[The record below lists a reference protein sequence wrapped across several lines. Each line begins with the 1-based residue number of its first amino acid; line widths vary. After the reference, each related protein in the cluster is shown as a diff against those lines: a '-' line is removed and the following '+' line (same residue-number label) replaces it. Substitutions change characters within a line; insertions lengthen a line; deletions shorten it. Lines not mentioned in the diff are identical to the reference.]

1 MFRFRL
7 LGKDFFAKVSA
18 YVIAEELY
26 GKTIYYAILRQ
37 LPFLNGPYRDFKII
51 NKRKIYMLTYK
62 KEIYRKTLLHTLIAS
77 CFSIPALAV
86 AAAGDTSP
94 TMGTEGSGEFW
105 KEPNQNIDG
114 DYKATLAPNSGE
126 QFARPKGL
134 IVRANNQVE
143 IKGKTNINVTLA
155 SEANSGLAVDSN
167 AAYGIAVGY
176 DYAGGNASDTASLT
190 LHDDANIT
198 VKNTENTVKSTKNF
212 GGATAP
218 FGHQLSGVKVYRKNG
233 AKPVF
238 NSEKKLTINVE
249 DKTTAKIG
257 DYLVGLY
264 VSGDGAEAN
273 LKDSDITVKANGK
286 FSAALKIGKPE
297 LPNTEKPA
305 DYKGAVVNSTGKMVL
320 DTTESKD
327 SATVRLFGTKS
338 RLIADSDT
346 SSGEIKSGNSAVVF
360 DTQDYTT
367 KVSAFFISDNVSRN
381 ESNKDQEVRLNNTKI
396 TTTSDDASLIVADAK
411 TENSFAVTFAGN
423 KVASWFNNG
432 EFVAENA
439 KFTLKGKD
447 SEAKAAENGWLAE
460 TKVATTKGADLTFTL
475 SDQAKAIGLMQ
486 QQSKGNV
493 HSKLDVHVTNQ
504 AVWELKQKGDEQ
516 RSTINALTLDKGVLD
531 ASKNIPNGSTKT
543 DYKVKLVKQDGTEG
557 TLTSNNGEI
566 TLANGSY
573 EDKLTVEGNYTANN
587 GVLKVNTHWDS
598 NDANNGKSDLL
609 EITGNAEGTTKV
621 VSLKA
626 DGTENMID
634 GTIGSIA
641 ADLAKNSTAV
651 VRVQGESNLKNF
663 TGIAKTTGA
672 GELQLASKKV
682 GNTTEYFWTVVSTNK
697 DAIYTASVP
706 AYTLIPNLN
715 LEVGYETVGT
725 LHQRRGE
732 NQALSWEK
740 SQANSQIWG
749 RIIGK
754 HIALDGKKRLNL
766 SANLAGFQFG
776 HDFDISSSENGGKR
790 LTGGYVGYTHA
801 NSKFYDEYRAE
812 NGVVIDDKYTGKA
825 KTENLHVG
833 VTHTRYSEDGSYID
847 FVGQLSWMQNKYN
860 SLDSKAKNH
869 GLGVALSGEVGRPFV
884 LSKEKTNNGDSWII
898 EPQAQLIYQYLGLNS
913 FTDDMRSVHQDK
925 QHNLRSRIGVRFAY
939 NNLTDHEKV
948 RTLYFTTNVWHNF
961 RNTSANN
968 IGEDNVTEKLAKT
981 WGEVGLGA
989 QFATSSNTHI
999 YADARYEQSLSGTK
1013 HQGYKGSI
1021 GIKYSW

>member
-1 MFRFRL
+1 
-7 LGKDFFAKVSA
+7 
-18 YVIAEELY
+18 
-26 GKTIYYAILRQ
+26 
-37 LPFLNGPYRDFKII
+37 
-51 NKRKIYMLTYK
+51 MLTYK
-62 KEIYRKTLLHTLIAS
+62 KEIFRKTLLHTLIAS

-86 AAAGDTSP
+86 AAADDTSP

-190 LHDDANIT
+190 LHNDANIT

-238 NSEKKLTINVE
+238 NSEKKLTITVE

-367 KVSAFFISDNVSRN
+367 KVSAFFISDDVSRN
-381 ESNKDQEVRLNNTKI
+381 EPNKDQEVRLNNTKI
-396 TTTSDDASLIVADAK
+396 TTTSNDASLIVADARK
-411 TENSFAVTFAGN
+411 ESSFAVTFAGN

-493 HSKLDVHVTNQ
+493 HSKLDVHVNNQ

-740 SQANSQIWG
+740 SQANNQIWG

-812 NGVVIDDKYTGKA
+812 NGVVLDDKYTGKA

-961 RNTSANN
+961 RNTSASN

>member
-1 MFRFRL
+1 
-7 LGKDFFAKVSA
+7 
-18 YVIAEELY
+18 
-26 GKTIYYAILRQ
+26 
-37 LPFLNGPYRDFKII
+37 
-51 NKRKIYMLTYK
+51 MLTYK

-94 TMGTEGSGEFW
+94 TVGTEGSGEFW

-190 LHDDANIT
+190 LHNDANIT

-238 NSEKKLTINVE
+238 NSEKKLTITVE

-460 TKVATTKGADLTFTL
+460 TKVAVTKRADLTFTL

-493 HSKLDVHVTNQ
+493 HSKLDVHVNNQ

-754 HIALDGKKRLNL
+754 HIALDSKKRLNL

-776 HDFDISSSENGGKR
+776 HDFDISSSKNGGKR

-801 NSKFYDEYRAE
+801 NSKFYDEYRAK

-961 RNTSANN
+961 RNTSASN

>member
-1 MFRFRL
+1 
-7 LGKDFFAKVSA
+7 
-18 YVIAEELY
+18 
-26 GKTIYYAILRQ
+26 
-37 LPFLNGPYRDFKII
+37 
-51 NKRKIYMLTYK
+51 MLTYK
-62 KEIYRKTLLHTLIAS
+62 KEIFRKTLLHTLIAS

-86 AAAGDTSP
+86 AAADDTSP

-190 LHDDANIT
+190 LHNDANIT

-238 NSEKKLTINVE
+238 NSEKKLTITVE

-360 DTQDYTT
+360 DTQDYAT
-367 KVSAFFISDNVSRN
+367 KVRAFFINDNVSRN
-381 ESNKDQEVRLNNTKI
+381 EPNKDQEVRLNNTKI
-396 TTTSDDASLIVADAK
+396 STVSNDASLIVADARK
-411 TENSFAVTFAGN
+411 ESSLAVTFAGDRVKN
-423 KVASWFNNG
+423 WFNIG

-493 HSKLDVHVTNQ
+493 HSKLDVHVNNQ

-860 SLDSKAKNH
+860 SFDSKAKNH

-913 FTDDMRSVHQDK
+913 FTDGMRSVHQDK

-961 RNTSANN
+961 RNTSASN

>member
-1 MFRFRL
+1 
-7 LGKDFFAKVSA
+7 
-18 YVIAEELY
+18 
-26 GKTIYYAILRQ
+26 
-37 LPFLNGPYRDFKII
+37 
-51 NKRKIYMLTYK
+51 MLTYK
-62 KEIYRKTLLHTLIAS
+62 KEIFRKTLLHTLIAS

-155 SEANSGLAVDSN
+155 SEGNSGLAVDSN

-218 FGHQLSGVKVYRKNG
+218 FGHQLSGVKVYRKDG

-249 DKTTAKIG
+249 DKTTDKIG

-320 DTTESKD
+320 NTEDTKD

-360 DTQDYTT
+360 DTQDYAT

-381 ESNKDQEVRLNNTKI
+381 ELNKDQEVRLNNTKI
-396 TTTSDDASLIVADAK
+396 TTTSDDASLIVADARK
-411 TENSFAVTFAGN
+411 ESSFAVTFAGN

-439 KFTLKGKD
+439 KFALKGKD

-460 TKVATTKGADLTFTL
+460 TKVAVTKGADLTFTL

-493 HSKLDVHVTNQ
+493 HSKLDVHVNNQ
-504 AVWELKQKGDEQ
+504 AVWELKQKGTEQ

-961 RNTSANN
+961 RNTSASN

>member
-1 MFRFRL
+1 
-7 LGKDFFAKVSA
+7 
-18 YVIAEELY
+18 
-26 GKTIYYAILRQ
+26 
-37 LPFLNGPYRDFKII
+37 
-51 NKRKIYMLTYK
+51 MLTYK
-62 KEIYRKTLLHTLIAS
+62 KEIFRKTLLHTLIAS

-367 KVSAFFISDNVSRN
+367 KVSAFFISDDVSRN
-381 ESNKDQEVRLNNTKI
+381 EPNKDQEVRLNNTKI
-396 TTTSDDASLIVADAK
+396 TTTSNDASLIVADARK
-411 TENSFAVTFAGN
+411 ESSFAVTFAGN

-493 HSKLDVHVTNQ
+493 HSKLDVHVNNQ

-641 ADLAKNSTAV
+641 AELAKNRTAG

-663 TGIAKTTGA
+663 TGIAKTRGA

-740 SQANSQIWG
+740 SQANNQIWG

-766 SANLAGFQFG
+766 SADLAGFQFG
-776 HDFDISSSENGGKR
+776 HDFDISSSKNGGKR

-812 NGVVIDDKYTGKA
+812 NGVVLDDKYTGKA

-961 RNTSANN
+961 RNTSASN

>member
-1 MFRFRL
+1 
-7 LGKDFFAKVSA
+7 
-18 YVIAEELY
+18 
-26 GKTIYYAILRQ
+26 
-37 LPFLNGPYRDFKII
+37 
-51 NKRKIYMLTYK
+51 MLTYK
-62 KEIYRKTLLHTLIAS
+62 KEIFRKTLLHTLIAS

-190 LHDDANIT
+190 LHDDANVT

-460 TKVATTKGADLTFTL
+460 TKVAVTKGADLTFTL

-493 HSKLDVHVTNQ
+493 HSKLDVHVNNQ

-651 VRVQGESNLKNF
+651 VRVKGTSNLKNF

-672 GELQLASKKV
+672 GELQLASRV
-682 GNTTEYFWTVVSTNK
+682 EDSTNSTEYFWTVVSTNK

-740 SQANSQIWG
+740 SQANNQIWG

-790 LTGGYVGYTHA
+790 LTDGYVGYTHA

-961 RNTSANN
+961 RNTSASN

>member
-1 MFRFRL
+1 
-7 LGKDFFAKVSA
+7 
-18 YVIAEELY
+18 
-26 GKTIYYAILRQ
+26 
-37 LPFLNGPYRDFKII
+37 
-51 NKRKIYMLTYK
+51 MLTYK
-62 KEIYRKTLLHTLIAS
+62 KEIFRKTLLHTLIAS

-86 AAAGDTSP
+86 AAADDTSP

-126 QFARPKGL
+126 QFARPKGI

-190 LHDDANIT
+190 LHNDANIT

-238 NSEKKLTINVE
+238 NSEKKLTITVE

-460 TKVATTKGADLTFTL
+460 TKVAVTKGADLTFTL

-493 HSKLDVHVTNQ
+493 HSKLDVHVNNQ

-516 RSTINALTLDKGVLD
+516 HSTINALTLDKGVLD

-740 SQANSQIWG
+740 SQANNQIWG

-961 RNTSANN
+961 RNTSASN
-968 IGEDNVTEKLAKT
+968 ISEDNVTEKLAKT

>member
-1 MFRFRL
+1 
-7 LGKDFFAKVSA
+7 
-18 YVIAEELY
+18 
-26 GKTIYYAILRQ
+26 
-37 LPFLNGPYRDFKII
+37 
-51 NKRKIYMLTYK
+51 MLTYK
-62 KEIYRKTLLHTLIAS
+62 KEIFRKTLLHTLIAS

-367 KVSAFFISDNVSRN
+367 KVSAFFISDDVSRN
-381 ESNKDQEVRLNNTKI
+381 EPNKDQEVRLNNTKI
-396 TTTSDDASLIVADAK
+396 TTTSNDASLIVADARK
-411 TENSFAVTFAGN
+411 ESSFAVTFAGN

-493 HSKLDVHVTNQ
+493 HSKLDVHVNNQ

-672 GELQLASKKV
+672 GELQLASRV
-682 GNTTEYFWTVVSTNK
+682 EDSTNSTEYFWTVVSTNK

-740 SQANSQIWG
+740 SQANNQIWG

-766 SANLAGFQFG
+766 SADLAGFQFG
-776 HDFDISSSENGGKR
+776 HDFDISSSKNGGKR

-812 NGVVIDDKYTGKA
+812 NGVVLDDKYTGKA

-961 RNTSANN
+961 RNTSASN

>member
-1 MFRFRL
+1 
-7 LGKDFFAKVSA
+7 
-18 YVIAEELY
+18 
-26 GKTIYYAILRQ
+26 
-37 LPFLNGPYRDFKII
+37 
-51 NKRKIYMLTYK
+51 MLTYK
-62 KEIYRKTLLHTLIAS
+62 KEIFRKTLLHTLIAS

-94 TMGTEGSGEFW
+94 TMVTEGSGEFW

-367 KVSAFFISDNVSRN
+367 KVSAFFISDDVSRN
-381 ESNKDQEVRLNNTKI
+381 EPNKDQEVRLNNTKI
-396 TTTSDDASLIVADAK
+396 TTTSNDASLIVADARK
-411 TENSFAVTFAGN
+411 ESSFAVTFAGN

-493 HSKLDVHVTNQ
+493 HSKLDVHVNNQ

-740 SQANSQIWG
+740 SQANNQIWG

-766 SANLAGFQFG
+766 SADLAGFQFG
-776 HDFDISSSENGGKR
+776 HDFDISSSKNGGKR

-812 NGVVIDDKYTGKA
+812 NGVVLDDKYTGKA

-961 RNTSANN
+961 RNTSASN

>member
-1 MFRFRL
+1 
-7 LGKDFFAKVSA
+7 
-18 YVIAEELY
+18 
-26 GKTIYYAILRQ
+26 
-37 LPFLNGPYRDFKII
+37 
-51 NKRKIYMLTYK
+51 MLTYK
-62 KEIYRKTLLHTLIAS
+62 KEIFRKTLLHTLIAS

-367 KVSAFFISDNVSRN
+367 KVSAFFISDDVSRN
-381 ESNKDQEVRLNNTKI
+381 EPNKDQEVRLNNTKI
-396 TTTSDDASLIVADAK
+396 TTTSNDASLIVADARK
-411 TENSFAVTFAGN
+411 ESSFAVTFAGN

-493 HSKLDVHVTNQ
+493 HSKLDVHVNNQ

-740 SQANSQIWG
+740 SQANNQIWG

-776 HDFDISSSENGGKR
+776 HDFDISSSKNGGKR

-812 NGVVIDDKYTGKA
+812 NGVVLDDKYTGKA

-961 RNTSANN
+961 RNTSASN

>member
-1 MFRFRL
+1 
-7 LGKDFFAKVSA
+7 
-18 YVIAEELY
+18 
-26 GKTIYYAILRQ
+26 
-37 LPFLNGPYRDFKII
+37 
-51 NKRKIYMLTYK
+51 MLTYK
-62 KEIYRKTLLHTLIAS
+62 KEIFRKTLLHTLIAS

-86 AAAGDTSP
+86 AAADDTSP
-94 TMGTEGSGEFW
+94 TVGTEGSGEFW

-218 FGHQLSGVKVYRKNG
+218 FGHQLSGVKVYRNNG

-238 NSEKKLTINVE
+238 NSEKKLTITVE

-367 KVSAFFISDNVSRN
+367 KVSAFFISDDVSRN
-381 ESNKDQEVRLNNTKI
+381 EPNKDQEVRLNNTKI
-396 TTTSDDASLIVADAK
+396 TTTSDDASLIVADARK
-411 TENSFAVTFAGN
+411 ESSFAVTFAGN

-486 QQSKGNV
+486 QQSKGDV
-493 HSKLDVHVTNQ
+493 RSKLDVHVNSR

-516 RSTINALTLDKGVLD
+516 RSTINALTLDNGILD
-531 ASKNIPNGSTKT
+531 ASKNAPNGSAGT
-543 DYKVKLVKQDGTEG
+543 DYKVKLVKQDGSDG

-740 SQANSQIWG
+740 SQANNQIWG

-812 NGVVIDDKYTGKA
+812 NGVVLDDKYTGKA

-860 SLDSKAKNH
+860 SFDSKAKNH

-961 RNTSANN
+961 RNTSASN

>member
-1 MFRFRL
+1 
-7 LGKDFFAKVSA
+7 
-18 YVIAEELY
+18 
-26 GKTIYYAILRQ
+26 
-37 LPFLNGPYRDFKII
+37 
-51 NKRKIYMLTYK
+51 MLTYK
-62 KEIYRKTLLHTLIAS
+62 KEIFRKTLLHTLIAS
-77 CFSIPALAV
+77 CFSIPALAF

-238 NSEKKLTINVE
+238 NSEKKLTITVE

-360 DTQDYTT
+360 DTQDYAT

-381 ESNKDQEVRLNNTKI
+381 EPNKDQEVRLNNTKI
-396 TTTSDDASLIVADAK
+396 TTTSDDASLIVADARK
-411 TENSFAVTFAGN
+411 ESSFAVTFAGN

-460 TKVATTKGADLTFTL
+460 TKVATKKGADLTFTL

-493 HSKLDVHVTNQ
+493 HSKLDVHVNNQ

-740 SQANSQIWG
+740 SQANNQIWG

-812 NGVVIDDKYTGKA
+812 NGVVLDDKYTGKA

-961 RNTSANN
+961 RNTSASN

-981 WGEVGLGA
+981 WGEVGWGA

>member
-1 MFRFRL
+1 
-7 LGKDFFAKVSA
+7 
-18 YVIAEELY
+18 
-26 GKTIYYAILRQ
+26 
-37 LPFLNGPYRDFKII
+37 
-51 NKRKIYMLTYK
+51 MLTYK
-62 KEIYRKTLLHTLIAS
+62 KEIFRKTLLHTLIAS

-86 AAAGDTSP
+86 AAADDTSP

-190 LHDDANIT
+190 LHNDANIT

-238 NSEKKLTINVE
+238 NSEKKLTITVE

-439 KFTLKGKD
+439 KFALKGKD

-460 TKVATTKGADLTFTL
+460 TKVAVTKGADLTFTL

-493 HSKLDVHVTNQ
+493 YSKLDVHVNNQ

-740 SQANSQIWG
+740 SQANNQIWG

-766 SANLAGFQFG
+766 SADLAGFQFG
-776 HDFDISSSENGGKR
+776 HDFDISSSKNGGKR

-812 NGVVIDDKYTGKA
+812 NGVVLDDKYTGKA

-961 RNTSANN
+961 RNTSASN

>member
-1 MFRFRL
+1 
-7 LGKDFFAKVSA
+7 
-18 YVIAEELY
+18 
-26 GKTIYYAILRQ
+26 
-37 LPFLNGPYRDFKII
+37 
-51 NKRKIYMLTYK
+51 MLTYK
-62 KEIYRKTLLHTLIAS
+62 KEIFRKTLLHTLIAS

-367 KVSAFFISDNVSRN
+367 KVSAFFISDDVSRN
-381 ESNKDQEVRLNNTKI
+381 EPNKDQEVRLNNTKI
-396 TTTSDDASLIVADAK
+396 TTTSNDASLIVADARK
-411 TENSFAVTFAGN
+411 ESSFAVTFAGN

-493 HSKLDVHVTNQ
+493 HSKLDVHVNNQ

-740 SQANSQIWG
+740 SQANNQIWG

-766 SANLAGFQFG
+766 SADLAGFQFG
-776 HDFDISSSENGGKR
+776 HDFDISSSKNGGKR

-812 NGVVIDDKYTGKA
+812 NGVVLDDKYTGKA

-961 RNTSANN
+961 RNTSASN

>member
-1 MFRFRL
+1 
-7 LGKDFFAKVSA
+7 
-18 YVIAEELY
+18 
-26 GKTIYYAILRQ
+26 
-37 LPFLNGPYRDFKII
+37 
-51 NKRKIYMLTYK
+51 MLTYK
-62 KEIYRKTLLHTLIAS
+62 KEIFRKTLLHTLIAS

-86 AAAGDTSP
+86 AAADDTSP

-190 LHDDANIT
+190 LHNDANIT

-218 FGHQLSGVKVYRKNG
+218 FGHQLSGVKVYRKNS

-238 NSEKKLTINVE
+238 NSEKKLTITVE

-320 DTTESKD
+320 NTEDTKD

-360 DTQDYTT
+360 DTQDYAT

-381 ESNKDQEVRLNNTKI
+381 EPNKDQEVRLNNTKI
-396 TTTSDDASLIVADAK
+396 TTTSDDASLIVADARK
-411 TENSFAVTFAGN
+411 ESSFAVTFAGN

-439 KFTLKGKD
+439 KFALKGKD

-460 TKVATTKGADLTFTL
+460 TKVAVTKGADLTFTL

-493 HSKLDVHVTNQ
+493 HSKLDVHVNNQ

-740 SQANSQIWG
+740 SQANNQIWG

-766 SANLAGFQFG
+766 SADLAGFQFG

-812 NGVVIDDKYTGKA
+812 NGVVLDDKYTGKA

-961 RNTSANN
+961 RNTSASN
-968 IGEDNVTEKLAKT
+968 ISEDNVTEKLAKT

>member
-1 MFRFRL
+1 
-7 LGKDFFAKVSA
+7 
-18 YVIAEELY
+18 
-26 GKTIYYAILRQ
+26 
-37 LPFLNGPYRDFKII
+37 
-51 NKRKIYMLTYK
+51 MLTYK

-94 TMGTEGSGEFW
+94 TVGTEGSGEFW

-190 LHDDANIT
+190 LHNDANIT

-238 NSEKKLTINVE
+238 NSEKKLTITVE

-460 TKVATTKGADLTFTL
+460 TKVAVTKRADLTFTL

-493 HSKLDVHVTNQ
+493 HSKLDVHVNNQ

-961 RNTSANN
+961 RNTSASN

>member
-1 MFRFRL
+1 
-7 LGKDFFAKVSA
+7 
-18 YVIAEELY
+18 
-26 GKTIYYAILRQ
+26 
-37 LPFLNGPYRDFKII
+37 
-51 NKRKIYMLTYK
+51 MLTYK
-62 KEIYRKTLLHTLIAS
+62 KEIFRKTLLHTLIAS

-86 AAAGDTSP
+86 AAADDTSP

-126 QFARPKGL
+126 QFARPKGI

-190 LHDDANIT
+190 LHNDANIT

-238 NSEKKLTINVE
+238 NSEKKLTITVE

-493 HSKLDVHVTNQ
+493 HSKLDVHVNNQ

-740 SQANSQIWG
+740 SQANNQIWG

-961 RNTSANN
+961 RNTSASN
-968 IGEDNVTEKLAKT
+968 ISEDNVTEKLAKT

>member
-1 MFRFRL
+1 
-7 LGKDFFAKVSA
+7 
-18 YVIAEELY
+18 
-26 GKTIYYAILRQ
+26 
-37 LPFLNGPYRDFKII
+37 
-51 NKRKIYMLTYK
+51 MLTYK
-62 KEIYRKTLLHTLIAS
+62 KEIFRKTLLHTLIAS

-190 LHDDANIT
+190 LHDDANVT

-460 TKVATTKGADLTFTL
+460 TKVAVTKGADLTFTL

-493 HSKLDVHVTNQ
+493 HSKLDVHVNNQ

-651 VRVQGESNLKNF
+651 VRVKGTSNLKNF

-672 GELQLASKKV
+672 GELQLASRV
-682 GNTTEYFWTVVSTNK
+682 EDSTNSTEYFWTVVSTNK

-706 AYTLIPNLN
+706 TYTLIPNLN

-740 SQANSQIWG
+740 SQANNQIWG

-961 RNTSANN
+961 RNTSASN

>member
-1 MFRFRL
+1 
-7 LGKDFFAKVSA
+7 
-18 YVIAEELY
+18 
-26 GKTIYYAILRQ
+26 
-37 LPFLNGPYRDFKII
+37 
-51 NKRKIYMLTYK
+51 MLTYK
-62 KEIYRKTLLHTLIAS
+62 KEIFRKTLLHTLIAS

-86 AAAGDTSP
+86 AAADDTSP

-126 QFARPKGL
+126 QFARPKGI

-190 LHDDANIT
+190 LHNDANIT

-238 NSEKKLTINVE
+238 NSEKKLTITVE

-273 LKDSDITVKANGK
+273 LKDSEITVKANGK

-460 TKVATTKGADLTFTL
+460 TKVAVTKGADLTFTL

-493 HSKLDVHVTNQ
+493 HSKLDVHVNNQ

-740 SQANSQIWG
+740 SQANNQIWG

-961 RNTSANN
+961 RNTSASN
-968 IGEDNVTEKLAKT
+968 ISEDNVTEKLAKT

>member
-1 MFRFRL
+1 
-7 LGKDFFAKVSA
+7 
-18 YVIAEELY
+18 
-26 GKTIYYAILRQ
+26 
-37 LPFLNGPYRDFKII
+37 
-51 NKRKIYMLTYK
+51 MLTYK
-62 KEIYRKTLLHTLIAS
+62 KEIFRKTLLHTLIAS

-238 NSEKKLTINVE
+238 NSEKKLTITVE

-367 KVSAFFISDNVSRN
+367 KVSAFFISDDVSRN
-381 ESNKDQEVRLNNTKI
+381 EPNKDQEVRLNNTKI
-396 TTTSDDASLIVADAK
+396 TTTSNDASLIVADARK
-411 TENSFAVTFAGN
+411 ESSFAVTFAGN

-493 HSKLDVHVTNQ
+493 HSKLDVHVNNQ

-961 RNTSANN
+961 RNTSASN

>member
-1 MFRFRL
+1 
-7 LGKDFFAKVSA
+7 
-18 YVIAEELY
+18 
-26 GKTIYYAILRQ
+26 
-37 LPFLNGPYRDFKII
+37 
-51 NKRKIYMLTYK
+51 MLTYK
-62 KEIYRKTLLHTLIAS
+62 KEIFRKTLLHTLIAS

-155 SEANSGLAVDSN
+155 SEGNSGLAVDSN

-212 GGATAP
+212 SGATAP
-218 FGHQLSGVKVYRKNG
+218 FGQELSGVKVYRKNG

-264 VSGDGAEAN
+264 ISGDGAEAN

-305 DYKGAVVNSTGKMVL
+305 GYKGAVVNSTGKMVL
-320 DTTESKD
+320 NTEDTKD

-360 DTQDYTT
+360 DTQDYAT
-367 KVSAFFISDNVSRN
+367 KVSAFIISDNVSRN
-381 ESNKDQEVRLNNTKI
+381 EPNKDQEVRLNNTKI

-411 TENSFAVTFAGN
+411 TENSFAVAFAGN
-423 KVASWFNNG
+423 RVASWFNNG
-432 EFVAENA
+432 EFVAKNA

-493 HSKLDVHVTNQ
+493 RSKLDVHVNNQ

-516 RSTINALTLDKGVLD
+516 RSTINALTLNNGVLD

-543 DYKVKLVKQDGTEG
+543 DYKVKLVQQDGSNG
-557 TLTSNNGEI
+557 TLTSNNGEV

-961 RNTSANN
+961 RNTSASN

>member
-1 MFRFRL
+1 
-7 LGKDFFAKVSA
+7 
-18 YVIAEELY
+18 
-26 GKTIYYAILRQ
+26 
-37 LPFLNGPYRDFKII
+37 
-51 NKRKIYMLTYK
+51 MLTYK
-62 KEIYRKTLLHTLIAS
+62 KEIFRKTLLHTLIAS

-651 VRVQGESNLKNF
+651 VRVKGTSNLKNF

-672 GELQLASKKV
+672 GELQLASRV
-682 GNTTEYFWTVVSTNK
+682 EDSTNSTEYFWTVVSTNK

-740 SQANSQIWG
+740 SQANNQIWG

-961 RNTSANN
+961 RNTSASN

>member
-1 MFRFRL
+1 
-7 LGKDFFAKVSA
+7 
-18 YVIAEELY
+18 
-26 GKTIYYAILRQ
+26 
-37 LPFLNGPYRDFKII
+37 
-51 NKRKIYMLTYK
+51 MLTYK
-62 KEIYRKTLLHTLIAS
+62 KEIFRKTLLHTLIAS

-86 AAAGDTSP
+86 AAADDTSP
-94 TMGTEGSGEFW
+94 TVGTEGSGEFW

-155 SEANSGLAVDSN
+155 SEGNSGLAVDSN

-238 NSEKKLTINVE
+238 NSEKKLTITVE

-460 TKVATTKGADLTFTL
+460 TKVAVTKGADLTFTL

-493 HSKLDVHVTNQ
+493 HSKLDVHVNNQ

-740 SQANSQIWG
+740 SQANNQIWG

-961 RNTSANN
+961 RNTSASN
-968 IGEDNVTEKLAKT
+968 ISEDNVTEKLAKT

>member
-1 MFRFRL
+1 
-7 LGKDFFAKVSA
+7 
-18 YVIAEELY
+18 
-26 GKTIYYAILRQ
+26 
-37 LPFLNGPYRDFKII
+37 
-51 NKRKIYMLTYK
+51 MLTYK
-62 KEIYRKTLLHTLIAS
+62 KEIFRKTLLHTLIAS

-86 AAAGDTSP
+86 AAADDTSP

-238 NSEKKLTINVE
+238 NSEKKLTITVE

-367 KVSAFFISDNVSRN
+367 KVSAFFISDDVSRN
-381 ESNKDQEVRLNNTKI
+381 EPNKDQEVRLNNTKI
-396 TTTSDDASLIVADAK
+396 TTTSNDASLIVADARK
-411 TENSFAVTFAGN
+411 ESSFAVTFAGN

-493 HSKLDVHVTNQ
+493 HSKLDVHVNNQ

-740 SQANSQIWG
+740 SQANNQIWG

-766 SANLAGFQFG
+766 SADLAGFQFG
-776 HDFDISSSENGGKR
+776 HDFDISSSKNGGKR

-812 NGVVIDDKYTGKA
+812 NGVVLDDKYTGKA

-961 RNTSANN
+961 RNTSASN

>member
-1 MFRFRL
+1 
-7 LGKDFFAKVSA
+7 
-18 YVIAEELY
+18 
-26 GKTIYYAILRQ
+26 
-37 LPFLNGPYRDFKII
+37 
-51 NKRKIYMLTYK
+51 MLTYK
-62 KEIYRKTLLHTLIAS
+62 KEIFRKTLLHTLIAS

-86 AAAGDTSP
+86 AAADDTSP

-190 LHDDANIT
+190 LHNDANIT

-238 NSEKKLTINVE
+238 NSEKKLTITVE

-305 DYKGAVVNSTGKMVL
+305 DYKGAVVNSTGRMVL
-320 DTTESKD
+320 NTEETKD

-360 DTQDYTT
+360 DTQDYAT

-381 ESNKDQEVRLNNTKI
+381 EPNKDQEVRLNNTKI
-396 TTTSDDASLIVADAK
+396 TTTSDDASLIVADARK
-411 TENSFAVTFAGN
+411 ESSFAVTFAGN

-439 KFTLKGKD
+439 KFALKGKD

-460 TKVATTKGADLTFTL
+460 TKVAVTKGADLTFTL

-493 HSKLDVHVTNQ
+493 HSKLDVHVNNQ

-740 SQANSQIWG
+740 SQANNQIWG

-766 SANLAGFQFG
+766 SADLAGFQFG

-812 NGVVIDDKYTGKA
+812 NGVVLDDKYTGKA

-961 RNTSANN
+961 RNTSASN
-968 IGEDNVTEKLAKT
+968 ISEDNVTEKLAKT

>member
-1 MFRFRL
+1 
-7 LGKDFFAKVSA
+7 
-18 YVIAEELY
+18 
-26 GKTIYYAILRQ
+26 
-37 LPFLNGPYRDFKII
+37 
-51 NKRKIYMLTYK
+51 MLTYK
-62 KEIYRKTLLHTLIAS
+62 KEIFRKTLLHTLIAS

-155 SEANSGLAVDSN
+155 SEGNSGLASDSN

-218 FGHQLSGVKVYRKNG
+218 FGHQLSGVKVYRKDG

-320 DTTESKD
+320 NTEDTKD

-360 DTQDYTT
+360 DTQDYAT

-381 ESNKDQEVRLNNTKI
+381 EPNKDQEVRLNNTKI
-396 TTTSDDASLIVADAK
+396 TTTSDDASLIVADARK
-411 TENSFAVTFAGN
+411 ESSFAVTFAGN

-439 KFTLKGKD
+439 KFALKGKD

-460 TKVATTKGADLTFTL
+460 TKVAVTKGADLTFTL

-493 HSKLDVHVTNQ
+493 HSKLDVHVNNQ

-651 VRVQGESNLKNF
+651 VRVKGTSNLKNF

-672 GELQLASKKV
+672 GELQLASRV
-682 GNTTEYFWTVVSTNK
+682 EDSTNSTEYFWTVVSTNK

-740 SQANSQIWG
+740 SQANNQIWG

-961 RNTSANN
+961 RNTSASN

>member
-1 MFRFRL
+1 
-7 LGKDFFAKVSA
+7 
-18 YVIAEELY
+18 
-26 GKTIYYAILRQ
+26 
-37 LPFLNGPYRDFKII
+37 
-51 NKRKIYMLTYK
+51 MLTYK
-62 KEIYRKTLLHTLIAS
+62 KEIFRKTLLHTLIAS

-86 AAAGDTSP
+86 AAADDTSP
-94 TMGTEGSGEFW
+94 TVGTEGSGEFW

-238 NSEKKLTINVE
+238 NSEKKLTITVE

-367 KVSAFFISDNVSRN
+367 KVSAFFISDDVSRN

-439 KFTLKGKD
+439 KFALKGKD

-460 TKVATTKGADLTFTL
+460 TKVAVTKGADLTFTL

-493 HSKLDVHVTNQ
+493 HSKLDVHVNNQ

-740 SQANSQIWG
+740 SQANNQIWG

-961 RNTSANN
+961 RNTSASN

>member
-1 MFRFRL
+1 
-7 LGKDFFAKVSA
+7 
-18 YVIAEELY
+18 
-26 GKTIYYAILRQ
+26 
-37 LPFLNGPYRDFKII
+37 
-51 NKRKIYMLTYK
+51 MLTYK
-62 KEIYRKTLLHTLIAS
+62 KEIFRKTLLHTLIAS

-94 TMGTEGSGEFW
+94 TVGTEGSGEFW

-190 LHDDANIT
+190 LHNDANIT

-238 NSEKKLTINVE
+238 NSEKKLTITVE

-360 DTQDYTT
+360 DTQDYAT

-381 ESNKDQEVRLNNTKI
+381 ELNKDQEVRLNNTKI
-396 TTTSDDASLIVADAK
+396 TTTSDDASLIVADARK
-411 TENSFAVTFAGN
+411 ESSFAVTFAGN

-439 KFTLKGKD
+439 KFALKGKD

-460 TKVATTKGADLTFTL
+460 TKVAVTKGADLTFTL

-493 HSKLDVHVTNQ
+493 HSKLDVHVNNQ

-740 SQANSQIWG
+740 SQANNQIWG

-913 FTDDMRSVHQDK
+913 FTDGMRSVHQDK

-961 RNTSANN
+961 RNTSASN

>member
-1 MFRFRL
+1 
-7 LGKDFFAKVSA
+7 
-18 YVIAEELY
+18 
-26 GKTIYYAILRQ
+26 
-37 LPFLNGPYRDFKII
+37 
-51 NKRKIYMLTYK
+51 MLTYK

-77 CFSIPALAV
+77 CCSIPALAV

-94 TMGTEGSGEFW
+94 TVGTEGSGEFW

-190 LHDDANIT
+190 LHNDANIT

-238 NSEKKLTINVE
+238 NSEKKLTITVE

-460 TKVATTKGADLTFTL
+460 TKVAVTKRADLTFTL

-493 HSKLDVHVTNQ
+493 HSKLDVHVNNQ

-754 HIALDGKKRLNL
+754 HIALDSKKRLNL

-801 NSKFYDEYRAE
+801 NSKFYDEYRAK

-961 RNTSANN
+961 RNTSASN

>member
-1 MFRFRL
+1 
-7 LGKDFFAKVSA
+7 
-18 YVIAEELY
+18 
-26 GKTIYYAILRQ
+26 
-37 LPFLNGPYRDFKII
+37 
-51 NKRKIYMLTYK
+51 MLTYK
-62 KEIYRKTLLHTLIAS
+62 KEIFRKTLLHTLIAS

-94 TMGTEGSGEFW
+94 TVGTEGSGEFW

-190 LHDDANIT
+190 LHNDANIT

-238 NSEKKLTINVE
+238 NSEKKLTITVE

-460 TKVATTKGADLTFTL
+460 TKVAVTKGADLTFTL

-493 HSKLDVHVTNQ
+493 HSKLDVHVNNQ

-651 VRVQGESNLKNF
+651 VRVKGTSNLKNF

-672 GELQLASKKV
+672 GELQLASRV
-682 GNTTEYFWTVVSTNK
+682 EDSTNSTEYFWTVVSTNK

-740 SQANSQIWG
+740 SQANNQIWG

-776 HDFDISSSENGGKR
+776 HDFDISPSENGGKR

-961 RNTSANN
+961 RNTSASN

>member
-1 MFRFRL
+1 
-7 LGKDFFAKVSA
+7 
-18 YVIAEELY
+18 
-26 GKTIYYAILRQ
+26 
-37 LPFLNGPYRDFKII
+37 
-51 NKRKIYMLTYK
+51 MLTYK
-62 KEIYRKTLLHTLIAS
+62 KEIFRKTLLHTLIAS

-86 AAAGDTSP
+86 AAADDTSP

-126 QFARPKGL
+126 QFARPKGI

-190 LHDDANIT
+190 LHNDANIT

-238 NSEKKLTINVE
+238 NSEKKLTITVE

-460 TKVATTKGADLTFTL
+460 TKVAVTKGADLTFTL

-493 HSKLDVHVTNQ
+493 HSKLDVHVNNQ

-543 DYKVKLVKQDGTEG
+543 DYKVKLVKQDGT
-557 TLTSNNGEI
+557 
-566 TLANGSY
+566 
-573 EDKLTVEGNYTANN
+573 
-587 GVLKVNTHWDS
+587 
-598 NDANNGKSDLL
+598 
-609 EITGNAEGTTKV
+609 
-621 VSLKA
+621 
-626 DGTENMID
+626 
-634 GTIGSIA
+634 
-641 ADLAKNSTAV
+641 
-651 VRVQGESNLKNF
+651 
-663 TGIAKTTGA
+663 
-672 GELQLASKKV
+672 
-682 GNTTEYFWTVVSTNK
+682 
-697 DAIYTASVP
+697 
-706 AYTLIPNLN
+706 
-715 LEVGYETVGT
+715 
-725 LHQRRGE
+725 
-732 NQALSWEK
+732 
-740 SQANSQIWG
+740 
-749 RIIGK
+749 
-754 HIALDGKKRLNL
+754 
-766 SANLAGFQFG
+766 
-776 HDFDISSSENGGKR
+776 
-790 LTGGYVGYTHA
+790 
-801 NSKFYDEYRAE
+801 
-812 NGVVIDDKYTGKA
+812 
-825 KTENLHVG
+825 
-833 VTHTRYSEDGSYID
+833 
-847 FVGQLSWMQNKYN
+847 
-860 SLDSKAKNH
+860 
-869 GLGVALSGEVGRPFV
+869 
-884 LSKEKTNNGDSWII
+884 
-898 EPQAQLIYQYLGLNS
+898 
-913 FTDDMRSVHQDK
+913 
-925 QHNLRSRIGVRFAY
+925 
-939 NNLTDHEKV
+939 
-948 RTLYFTTNVWHNF
+948 
-961 RNTSANN
+961 
-968 IGEDNVTEKLAKT
+968 
-981 WGEVGLGA
+981 
-989 QFATSSNTHI
+989 
-999 YADARYEQSLSGTK
+999 
-1013 HQGYKGSI
+1013 
-1021 GIKYSW
+1021 

>member
-1 MFRFRL
+1 
-7 LGKDFFAKVSA
+7 
-18 YVIAEELY
+18 
-26 GKTIYYAILRQ
+26 
-37 LPFLNGPYRDFKII
+37 
-51 NKRKIYMLTYK
+51 MLTYK
-62 KEIYRKTLLHTLIAS
+62 KEIFRKTLLHTLIAS

-367 KVSAFFISDNVSRN
+367 KVSAFFISDDVSRN
-381 ESNKDQEVRLNNTKI
+381 EPNKDQEVRLNNTKI
-396 TTTSDDASLIVADAK
+396 TTTSDDASLIVADARK
-411 TENSFAVTFAGN
+411 ESSFAVTFAGN

-493 HSKLDVHVTNQ
+493 HSKLDVHVNNQ

-598 NDANNGKSDLL
+598 DDANNGKSDLL

-740 SQANSQIWG
+740 SQANNQIWG

-766 SANLAGFQFG
+766 SADLAGFQFG
-776 HDFDISSSENGGKR
+776 HDFDISSSKNGGKR

-812 NGVVIDDKYTGKA
+812 NGVVLDDKYTGKA

-961 RNTSANN
+961 RNTSASN

>member
-1 MFRFRL
+1 
-7 LGKDFFAKVSA
+7 
-18 YVIAEELY
+18 
-26 GKTIYYAILRQ
+26 
-37 LPFLNGPYRDFKII
+37 
-51 NKRKIYMLTYK
+51 MLTYK
-62 KEIYRKTLLHTLIAS
+62 KEIFRKTLLHTLIAS

-86 AAAGDTSP
+86 AAADDTSP

-190 LHDDANIT
+190 LHNDANIT

-238 NSEKKLTINVE
+238 NSEKKLTITVE

-367 KVSAFFISDNVSRN
+367 KVSAFFISDDVSRN
-381 ESNKDQEVRLNNTKI
+381 EPNKDQEVRLNNTKI
-396 TTTSDDASLIVADAK
+396 TTTSNDASLIVADARK
-411 TENSFAVTFAGN
+411 ESSFAVTFAGN

-439 KFTLKGKD
+439 KFALKGKD

-460 TKVATTKGADLTFTL
+460 TKVAVTKGADLTFTL

-493 HSKLDVHVTNQ
+493 HSKLDVHVNNQ

-651 VRVQGESNLKNF
+651 VRVKGTSNLKNF

-672 GELQLASKKV
+672 GELQLASRV
-682 GNTTEYFWTVVSTNK
+682 EDSTNSTEYFWTVVSTNK

-740 SQANSQIWG
+740 SQANNQIWG

-961 RNTSANN
+961 RNTSASN

>member
-1 MFRFRL
+1 MSL
-7 LGKDFFAKVSA
+7 NTKGKF
-18 YVIAEELY
+18 
-26 GKTIYYAILRQ
+26 
-37 LPFLNGPYRDFKII
+37 
-51 NKRKIYMLTYK
+51 
-62 KEIYRKTLLHTLIAS
+62 RKTFLSTLIIS
-77 CFSIPALAV
+77 YFSIPALAV
-86 AAAGDTSP
+86 AAADDTSP

-105 KEPNQNIDG
+105 KEPNQNING

-155 SEANSGLAVDSN
+155 SEANSGLTPDSN

-176 DYAGGNASDTASLT
+176 NHNGGNATDTASLT

-198 VKNTENTVKSTKNF
+198 VKNTENTVTSTKNF

-218 FGHQLSGVKVYRKNG
+218 FGQQLSGVKVYRTNG

-238 NSEKKLTINVE
+238 NSKKKLTINVE

-286 FSAALKIGKPE
+286 FSAALKIGKAE
-297 LPNTEKPA
+297 LPNTAKPA
-305 DYKGAVVNSTGKMVL
+305 DYKGAVVNSTGRMVL

-367 KVSAFFISDNVSRN
+367 KVRAFFISDDVSRN
-381 ESNKDQEVRLNNTKI
+381 EPNKDQEVRLNNTKI
-396 TTTSDDASLIVADAK
+396 STNSNDASLIVADARK
-411 TENSFAVTFAGN
+411 ESSFAVTFAGD
-423 KVASWFNNG
+423 KVKNWFNNG

-439 KFTLKGKD
+439 KFMLKGKD

-460 TKVATTKGADLTFTL
+460 TKVAVTKGADLTFTL

-493 HSKLDVHVTNQ
+493 HSKLDVHVNNQ
-504 AVWELKQKGDEQ
+504 AVWELKQKGTEQ

-913 FTDDMRSVHQDK
+913 FTDDIRSVHQDK

-961 RNTSANN
+961 RNTSASN

>member
-1 MFRFRL
+1 
-7 LGKDFFAKVSA
+7 
-18 YVIAEELY
+18 
-26 GKTIYYAILRQ
+26 
-37 LPFLNGPYRDFKII
+37 
-51 NKRKIYMLTYK
+51 MLTYK
-62 KEIYRKTLLHTLIAS
+62 KEIFRKTLLHTLIAS

-94 TMGTEGSGEFW
+94 TVGTEGSGEFW

-190 LHDDANIT
+190 LHNDANIT

-346 SSGEIKSGNSAVVF
+346 SSGEIKSGNSAIVF
-360 DTQDYTT
+360 DTQDYQT
-367 KVSAFFISDNVSRN
+367 KVTYFLTVPVSRN
-381 ESNKDQEVRLNNTKI
+381 EHNKDQEVRLNNTKI

-411 TENSFAVTFAGN
+411 TENSLAVRVAGN

-516 RSTINALTLDKGVLD
+516 RSTINALTLNKGVLD

>member
-1 MFRFRL
+1 
-7 LGKDFFAKVSA
+7 
-18 YVIAEELY
+18 
-26 GKTIYYAILRQ
+26 
-37 LPFLNGPYRDFKII
+37 
-51 NKRKIYMLTYK
+51 MLTYK
-62 KEIYRKTLLHTLIAS
+62 KEIYRKTLLHTLIVS

-114 DYKATLAPNSGE
+114 DYKATLAPNSGG

-190 LHDDANIT
+190 LHNDANIT
-198 VKNTENTVKSTKNF
+198 VKNTENTVESTKNF

-238 NSEKKLTINVE
+238 NSEKKLTITVE

-360 DTQDYTT
+360 DTQDYAT

-381 ESNKDQEVRLNNTKI
+381 ELNKDQEVRLNNTKI
-396 TTTSDDASLIVADAK
+396 TTTSDDASLIVADARK
-411 TENSFAVTFAGN
+411 ESSFAVTFAGN

-439 KFTLKGKD
+439 KFALKGKD

-460 TKVATTKGADLTFTL
+460 TKVAVTKGADLTFTL

-493 HSKLDVHVTNQ
+493 HSKLDVHVNNQ

-740 SQANSQIWG
+740 SQANNQIWG

-812 NGVVIDDKYTGKA
+812 NGVVLDDKYTGKA

-961 RNTSANN
+961 RNTSASN

>member
-1 MFRFRL
+1 
-7 LGKDFFAKVSA
+7 
-18 YVIAEELY
+18 
-26 GKTIYYAILRQ
+26 
-37 LPFLNGPYRDFKII
+37 
-51 NKRKIYMLTYK
+51 MLTYK
-62 KEIYRKTLLHTLIAS
+62 KETFRKTLLHTLIAS

-86 AAAGDTSP
+86 AAADDTSP

-238 NSEKKLTINVE
+238 NSEKKLTITVE

-367 KVSAFFISDNVSRN
+367 KVSAFFISDDVSRN
-381 ESNKDQEVRLNNTKI
+381 EPNKDQEVRLNNTKI
-396 TTTSDDASLIVADAK
+396 TTTSNDASLIVADARK
-411 TENSFAVTFAGN
+411 ESSFAVTFAGN

-493 HSKLDVHVTNQ
+493 HSKLDVHVNNQ

-740 SQANSQIWG
+740 SQANNQIWG

-812 NGVVIDDKYTGKA
+812 NGVVLDDKYTGKA

-961 RNTSANN
+961 RNTSASN

>member
-1 MFRFRL
+1 M
-7 LGKDFFAKVSA
+7 
-18 YVIAEELY
+18 
-26 GKTIYYAILRQ
+26 
-37 LPFLNGPYRDFKII
+37 
-51 NKRKIYMLTYK
+51 
-62 KEIYRKTLLHTLIAS
+62 LHTLIAS

-367 KVSAFFISDNVSRN
+367 KVSAFFISDDVSRN
-381 ESNKDQEVRLNNTKI
+381 EPNKDQEVRLNNTKI
-396 TTTSDDASLIVADAK
+396 TTTSNDASLIVADARK
-411 TENSFAVTFAGN
+411 ESSFAVTFAGN

-493 HSKLDVHVTNQ
+493 HSKLDVHVNNQ

-961 RNTSANN
+961 RNTSASN